1 MKNTGKMEMEWKRNK
16 TMFSGL
22 SQELVLLMGKVL
34 STSWVGH
41 LDPWGG
47 RDVEAEVGYDKS
59 RSTQTGSYCSTSW
72 EEPLSSQGRGPGQW
86 QEVLWVCRS
95 LCSLC
100 QARQCF
106 CLFFFFSPASF
117 SVLSP
122 VFFVFCFFF
131 LPLSLPHPHP
141 AELVCLLPSESDSF
155 STPSPDSWEV
165 LLGNAPACP
174 VHWS

>member
-1 MKNTGKMEMEWKRNK
+1 
-16 TMFSGL
+16 MFSGL
-22 SQELVLLMGKVL
+22 SQELVVLMGKVL

-72 EEPLSSQGRGPGQW
+72 ERPLSSREGAQVPVAGR
-86 QEVLWVCRS
+86 VLWVCRS

-117 SVLSP
+117 SVFVSLF
-122 VFFVFCFFF
+122 FFVCFVFSF
-131 LPLSLPHPHP
+131 SLFPYLTPILPGG
-141 AELVCLLPSESDSF
+141 LPSS
-155 STPSPDSWEV
+155 
-165 LLGNAPACP
+165 L
-174 VHWS
+174 